1 MISYSVDII
10 DGKYFLKCEGMDFN
24 LLYKYRKQIRKMC
37 GIEISGWDY
46 K

>member
-1 MISYSVDII
+1 MISYHAEII
-10 DGKYFLKCEGMDFN
+10 DGKSYLICTGVDFN
-24 LLYKYRKQIRKMC
+24 LLYKYRKQIRRMC